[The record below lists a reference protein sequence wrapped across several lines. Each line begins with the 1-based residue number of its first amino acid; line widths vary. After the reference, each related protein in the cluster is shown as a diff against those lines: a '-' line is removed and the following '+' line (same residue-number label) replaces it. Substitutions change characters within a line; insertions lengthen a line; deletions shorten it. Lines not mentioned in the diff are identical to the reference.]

1 MSAEALGIPREE
13 FAARQE
19 EARRACAARGLAALL
34 VVGRAFYD
42 RPGSLAYL
50 TNHFPPFPTAVVSGA
65 MRGLGHAALL
75 LPQQGAPI
83 LVADGPAVR
92 RDLVAVEAVEVS
104 SDLPRALAGVVQGRG
119 LATARIGLAGADILP
134 LTLFREMAAA
144 LPAVTWE
151 PAEEIV
157 NGMRQVKSPAEQ
169 DLLRQAAA
177 VAAAGL
183 AAAVSAVKP
192 GVSEREVCA
201 AGVGAALLAGADFVR
216 YLRVHSGPWATW
228 TSRWPQAT
236 DRVIGQGEMVTLDLI
251 GARQG
256 YQFDVLRTTV
266 AGEVSPEQRR
276 LLEAGLEAT
285 TAAVEA
291 ARPGVP
297 AEHLVAVAHD
307 RIAAAGFGGY
317 ARPFAG
323 HAIGLETVEEP
334 YLLPGVATPLR
345 PGMALCVE
353 PGIYVPELGGVC
365 VEQEI
370 LVTEGRPEVITHA
383 PTRLW

>member
-1 MSAEALGIPREE
+1 MAEAPGIPREE

-19 EARRACAARGLAALL
+19 AARRACAARGLAALL

-42 RPGSLAYL
+42 RPGALAYL
-50 TNHFPPFPTAVVSGA
+50 TNHFPPFPTAVVSGR

-75 LPQQGAPI
+75 LPQEGVPV

-92 RDLVAVEAVEVS
+92 RELLAVETVEVS
-104 SDLPRALAGVVQGRG
+104 SDLPRALVGVVKGRG
-119 LATARIGLAGADILP
+119 LATTRIGLAGADILP
-134 LTLFREMAAA
+134 LVLFQEMAAA
-144 LPAVTWE
+144 LPAVAWE

-157 NGMRQVKSPAEQ
+157 NGLRQVKSPAEQ
-169 DLLRQAAA
+169 ALLRRAAA
-177 VAAAGL
+177 VAGAGL
-183 AAAVSAVKP
+183 AAAIGALTP
-192 GVSEREVCA
+192 GASERDVCA
-201 AGVGAALLAGADFVR
+201 AGTGAALLAGADFVR
-216 YLRVHSGPWATW
+216 YLRVHSGPWAAW

-236 DRVIGQGEMVTLDLI
+236 DRIIGPGDLVTLDLI

-266 AGEVSPEQRR
+266 AGPASLEQRR

-297 AEHLVAVAHD
+297 AERLVAIAHE
-307 RIAAAGFGGY
+307 RIAAAGFGEY

-334 YLLPGVATPLR
+334 YLLPGVTTPLL

-353 PGIYVPELGGVC
+353 PGIHIPGVGGVC

-370 LVTEGRPEVITHA
+370 LVTEGSPEVITHTPA
-383 PTRLW
+383 RLW

>member
-1 MSAEALGIPREE
+1 MLGITREE
-13 FAARQE
+13 FLARQE
-19 EARRACAARGLAALL
+19 AARRASAARGLAALL

-42 RPGSLAYL
+42 RPGNLAYL
-50 TNHFPPFPTAVVSGA
+50 TNHFPPFPTAVVSGR

-75 LPQQGAPI
+75 LPTEGPPV

-104 SDLPRALAGVVQGRG
+104 SDLPRALAGAVQARG

-134 LTLFREMAAA
+134 LVLFQETAAA

-157 NGMRQVKSPAEQ
+157 GGLRQVKSPAEQ
-169 DLLRQAAA
+169 ALLREAAA
-177 VAAAGL
+177 VATAGL
-183 AAAVSAVKP
+183 AAATLRVVP
-192 GVSEREVCA
+192 GATEREVCA
-201 AGVGAALLAGADFVR
+201 AGTAAALLAGADFVR

-228 TSRWPQAT
+228 SSRWPQAT
-236 DRVIGQGEMVTLDLI
+236 DRALGPGDVVTLDII

-266 AGEVSPEQRR
+266 VGAPSPEQRR
-276 LLEAGLEAT
+276 LLEAGLRAT
-285 TAAVEA
+285 AAAVEA
-291 ARPGVP
+291 AQPGVP
-297 AEHLVAVAHD
+297 AERLLTVAHEV
-307 RIAAAGFGGY
+307 IAADGFREY

-334 YLLPGVATPLR
+334 YLVPGVSTPLA

-353 PGIYVPELGGVC
+353 PGIAVPGLGGVC

-370 LVTEGRPEVITHA
+370 LVTEGSPEIITHA

>member
-1 MSAEALGIPREE
+1 MPGMRGIAREE
-13 FAARQE
+13 FLARQE
-19 EARRACAARGLAALL
+19 AVRRASAARGLAALV

-42 RPGSLAYL
+42 RPGNLAYL
-50 TNHFPPFPTAVVSGA
+50 TNHFPPFPTAVVSGR

-75 LPQQGAPI
+75 LPTDGPPV

-92 RDLVAVEAVEVS
+92 RDLIAVEAVEVS
-104 SDLPRALAGVVQGRG
+104 SDLPRALAGGVQARG
-119 LATARIGLAGADILP
+119 LATARIGLVGADILP
-134 LTLFREMAAA
+134 LVLFQETAAA

-157 NGMRQVKSPAEQ
+157 GGLRQVKSPAEQ
-169 DLLRQAAA
+169 ALLREAAG
-177 VAAAGL
+177 VATAGL
-183 AAAVSAVKP
+183 AAATGRVVP
-192 GVSEREVCA
+192 GATEREVCA
-201 AGVGAALLAGADFVR
+201 AGTAAALLAGADFVR

-228 TSRWPQAT
+228 GSRWPQAT
-236 DRVIGQGEMVTLDLI
+236 DRALGPGDVVTLDII

-266 AGEVSPEQRR
+266 VGTPSPEQQR
-276 LLEAGLEAT
+276 LLEAGLRAT
-285 TAAVEA
+285 AAAVEA
-291 ARPGVP
+291 ARPGIA
-297 AEHLVAVAHD
+297 AERLLAVAHEA
-307 RIAAAGFGGY
+307 IAAEGFGEY

-334 YLLPGVATPLR
+334 YLVPGVSTPLV

-353 PGIYVPELGGVC
+353 PGIAVPGLGGVC

-370 LVTEGRPEVITHA
+370 LVTEGSPEIITHA

>member
-1 MSAEALGIPREE
+1 MAGMPGISREE

-19 EARRACAARGLAALL
+19 AARRACAARGLAALL

-42 RPGSLAYL
+42 RPGNLAYL
-50 TNHFPPFPTAVVSGA
+50 TNHFPPFPTAVVSGP

-75 LPQQGAPI
+75 LPQEGHPV

-92 RDLVAVEAVEVS
+92 RELVAVEAVEVS
-104 SDLPRALAGVVQGRG
+104 SDLPRAVVGVVKGRG
-119 LATARIGLAGADILP
+119 LATARIGLVGADILP
-134 LTLFREMAAA
+134 LVLFQEMAGA
-144 LPAVTWE
+144 LPAVAWE
-151 PAEEIV
+151 PAEETV
-157 NGMRQVKSPAEQ
+157 NGLRQVKSPAEQ
-169 DLLRQAAA
+169 ALLRQAAA

-183 AAAVSAVKP
+183 AAALAAVKP
-192 GVSEREVCA
+192 GASERDVCA
-201 AGVGAALLAGADFVR
+201 AGTGAALRAGADFVR

-236 DRVIGQGEMVTLDLI
+236 DRVLGPGEMVTLDLI
-251 GARQG
+251 GACQG

-266 AGEVSPEQRR
+266 VEPISPEQRR
-276 LLEAGLEAT
+276 LLEAGLQAT

-297 AEHLVAVAHD
+297 AERLVTVAHET
-307 RIAAAGFGGY
+307 IAAAGFGEY

-334 YLLPGVATPLR
+334 YLLPGVTTPLL

-353 PGIYVPELGGVC
+353 PGIHVPGVGGVC

-370 LVTEGRPEVITHA
+370 LVTEERPEVITHT